1 MKVKILVSSVL
12 VLGAVTPSVAWAQEE
27 KSPVPST
34 QATPIAAKPEDDSP
48 DHERFIGHFGVEY
61 FGIQNLPIGGGV
73 AGGAAGTTP
82 AAGTVVAPIIGGRY
96 WLQRNLGIDAGLGF
110 GSYTSSS
117 TQVNGNTTTTTTNPS
132 SLGFVL
138 HGGVPIAFAEGHHYT
153 FELVP
158 EANLGFTS
166 GTIKAPAGS
175 AAGTPDTSLSGFRL
189 DLGARVGAEIHFG
202 FIGVPELALE
212 GSVGLYIDHQSAK
225 ASQGNVS
232 ASTSN
237 TSIAT
242 TVGSSPWAI
251 FNNTISALY
260 YF

>member
-1 MKVKILVSSVL
+1 MKVQILVASVL
-12 VLGAVTPSVAWAQEE
+12 VVGAVTPSVAWAQDEQ
-27 KSPVPST
+27 KAPVPST
-34 QATPIAAKPEDDSP
+34 AATPIAAKPEDESP

-61 FGIQNLPIGGGV
+61 FGVQNLPIGGGV
-73 AGGAAGTTP
+73 AGTTGTP
-82 AAGTVVAPIIGGRY
+82 AAGTVAAPIIGGRY

-110 GSYTSSS
+110 GSYSSSS
-117 TQVNGNTTTTTTNPS
+117 TVVNGNTTTTTTNPS

-175 AAGTPDTSLSGFRL
+175 AAGTPDTSLSGLRL

-212 GSVGLYIDHQSAK
+212 GSVGLYLDHQSAK